1 MKIVDVDLFQDGVQ
15 RNITMLDRLSSEVE
29 AIEHAVNGLVQMEEQ
44 LKGAGVVPYV
54 PFTRNVIYPS
64 FIFSV
69 VYQAV
74 QTFASADGGS
84 TSFTRTCFNWS
95 HSRTIPKGGF
105 RTGT

>member
-64 FIFSV
+64 FIFFSRLPSSSNV
-69 VYQAV
+69 
-74 QTFASADGGS
+74 
-84 TSFTRTCFNWS
+84 CFSRWRQHFI
-95 HSRTIPKGGF
+95 HSNLLQLVT
-105 RTGT
+105 